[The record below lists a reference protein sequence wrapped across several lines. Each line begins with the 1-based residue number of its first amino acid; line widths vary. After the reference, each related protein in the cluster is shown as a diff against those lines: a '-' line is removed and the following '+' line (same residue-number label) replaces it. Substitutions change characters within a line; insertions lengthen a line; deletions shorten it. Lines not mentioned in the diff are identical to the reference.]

1 MKLVEILAKE
11 MSKWPSGFNDVGQA
25 FAGELHLPGIGEHV
39 RHTKEKYTRS
49 EDWGTAI
56 VTHAQWQAE
65 RDRQKGGEWKRH
77 RGNSQPV
84 DEGTWVEV
92 KLRCGDIQQG
102 LANAFLWRH
111 ADCDVAAN
119 IMQYRVIIQPQAEEP
134 TANVFTGK
142 DAGVEYAFG
151 EPGCDMS
158 KLDWKPLG
166 NAKTGDI
173 EFYSVKAG
181 EAEVNKFCMGKNC
194 NATSKNILHSSE
206 CEAEHEASYTGAW
219 AQSSGPLA
227 WRDTIIHCQAIIE
240 DCEREIERNVELLD
254 AEGLMIQTNTKTAM
268 QHYETAVDMSDW
280 RNWKEGDIVEVVI
293 DNDSDLPIGK
303 QYPVSQIEKPG
314 YKGGMPVMIKDEDDC
329 EYWPEDSKYDLR
341 PVFKFVRRP

>member
-25 FAGELHLPGIGEHV
+25 FTGELHLPGIGEHV

-119 IMQYRVIIQPQAEEP
+119 IMQYRVIIQPQAEE
-134 TANVFTGK
+134 VEVRKLEGRDVRLEELMTGHRLPYE
-142 DAGVEYAFG
+142 VHCG
-151 EPGCDMS
+151 EVIHGPISM
-158 KLDWKPLG
+158 
-166 NAKTGDI
+166 GD
-173 EFYSVKAG
+173 
-181 EAEVNKFCMGKNC
+181 EVIAPAHPKWDQ
-194 NATSKNILHSSE
+194 ID
-206 CEAEHEASYTGAW
+206 
-219 AQSSGPLA
+219 GPIK
-227 WRDTIIHCQAIIE
+227 WRDTVNELDAYIE
-240 DCEREIERNVELLD
+240 EFTREREALINRLALEGFSLLP
-254 AEGLMIQTNTKTAM
+254 AM
-268 QHYETAVDMSDW
+268 TAVMGVADELPTFRDW
-280 RNWKEGDIVEVVI
+280 MVGDIVEVISTENFAGVGLRVGDQMPI
-293 DNDSDLPIGK
+293 VDTDSRDGTVK
-303 QYPVSQIEKPG
+303 VVSG
-314 YKGGMPVMIKDEDDC
+314 SWGDEDN
-329 EYWPEDSKYDLR
+329 Y
-341 PVFKFVRRP
+341 KFIRRP